1 MVILG
6 IETSCDETA
15 VAVVGDRPA
24 PVIRANLIRSQLTE
38 HAPYGGVVPEIAAR
52 AHLDHIDG
60 LIGRALA
67 EAEMRIDQLDGVAA
81 ATGPGLIGGLIV
93 GSMAAKG
100 IAWAASKPFI
110 AVNHLEAHALAA
122 RLSPGVEFPYLL
134 LLVSGGHSQLLVC
147 AGVGQYRQ
155 LGTSRDDAAGEAF
168 DKTAKLLELG
178 YPGGPAIERA
188 ARTGD
193 PRRFPLPRPL
203 KGREGCDFSFSG
215 LKTAVRHIAADM
227 DARAGP
233 LGPQDIADL
242 AASVELAICDT
253 LIDRT
258 ANALAWFRRH
268 YPEGRSL
275 VAAGGVAANLRL
287 RHRLAGLA
295 ASADL
300 SFVAPPPDL
309 CTDNGAMIA
318 WAGLERLRLGLVD
331 GFDAPV
337 RPRWPLD
344 SAAGAAIE
352 GAALP

>member
-1 MVILG
+1 MIVLG

-15 VAVVGDRPA
+15 VAVVGDRPR
-24 PVIRANLIRSQLTE
+24 PLIHANLIRSQLDE
-38 HAPYGGVVPEIAAR
+38 HIPYGGVVPEIAAR
-52 AHLDHIDG
+52 AHLEHIDA
-60 LIGRALA
+60 LVERALA
-67 EAEMRIDQLDGVAA
+67 EADTSVDQLDGVAA

-100 IAWAASKPFI
+100 LAWAAKKPFI

-188 ARTGD
+188 ARSGD
-193 PRRFPLPRPL
+193 SHRFALPRPL

-215 LKTAVRHIAADM
+215 LKTAVRQIAADM

-287 RHRLAGLA
+287 RDRLAALAATAGLA
-295 ASADL
+295 
-300 SFVAPPPDL
+300 FVAPPPDL

-331 GFDAPV
+331 GLDAPV

-344 SAAGAAIE
+344 SAAGGGIE
-352 GAALP
+352 GATLR